1 MEEGSVVT
9 GGVDGTVRTWSW
21 ALDDAE
27 RMTLKPI
34 HSLLTES
41 CEVRESGRRT
51 GHSGSLAGV
60 PQKCLFTYNDV
71 LHVIQIVSLD
81 GLSSSTMAGTN
92 KGTLYL
98 WATGTG
104 RLQVGQIITPL
115 L

>member
-41 CEVRESGRRT
+41 CEVRESGRQ
-51 GHSGSLAGV
+51 GIAAASEACH
-60 PQKCLFTYNDV
+60 QKRV
-71 LHVIQIVSLD
+71 
-81 GLSSSTMAGTN
+81 
-92 KGTLYL
+92 
-98 WATGTG
+98 
-104 RLQVGQIITPL
+104 R
-115 L
+115 